1 MTNMQRG
8 EILLILF
15 LFKNEISYILVRAVP
30 ILNEQDIVK
39 LNIPDEQNVI
49 CEMWNVWSFRRQFVQ
64 WLNSQTYKVKCAS
77 WIEKHGRLCCC

>member
-49 CEMWNVWSFRRQFVQ
+49 CEM
-64 WLNSQTYKVKCAS
+64 
-77 WIEKHGRLCCC
+77 